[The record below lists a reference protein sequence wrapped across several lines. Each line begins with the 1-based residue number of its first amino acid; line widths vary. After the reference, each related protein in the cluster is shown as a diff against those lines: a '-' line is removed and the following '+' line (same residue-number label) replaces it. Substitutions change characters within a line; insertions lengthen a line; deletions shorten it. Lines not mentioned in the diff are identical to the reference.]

1 VFSAPLP
8 AGSPLEFGTDVDA
21 IEVAVVAIGGAELA
35 PVRAAAARVAQS
47 YGLEIFDLQFRRE
60 SAGWVLRVVLDRPGG
75 RPDDSVTIEECQ
87 RVSKDLSALFD
98 VDESIGRALDREYLL
113 EVSSPG
119 LDRPLR
125 GEADYRRFEGRL
137 AKIVTDEP
145 VDGQSHFEGRLAG
158 VDAGRVLVTEG
169 RRVHRIPLERIRRA
183 RLEVEF

>member
-1 VFSAPLP
+1 LGRLFRQGHRSN
-8 AGSPLEFGTDVDA
+8 SDDVDA
-21 IEVAVVAIGGAELA
+21 IEVALVAIGEAELA
-35 PVRAAAARVAQS
+35 PVRAAAARVAES

-60 SAGWVLRVVLDRPGG
+60 SVGWVLRVVLDRPGG
-75 RPDDSVTIEECQ
+75 RAEDSVTIDECQ
-87 RVSKDLSALFD
+87 RVSHDLSALFD
-98 VDESIGRALDREYLL
+98 VDDTIGRTLDRQYTL

-137 AKIVTDEP
+137 AKIVTGEP
-145 VDGQSHFEGRLAG
+145 VEGQSHFDGRLSG
-158 VDAGRVLVTEG
+158 FDGGMVLLTEG